1 MAQLRAGKSSKSKL
15 TIVKFKTP
23 ESVDG
28 WEVHQGTYF
37 KDVVASKYDGGM
49 DAKFEFTFTGDAGI
63 ELSKK
68 LSVPLGRTL
77 DRATLKAEMGGKK
90 LMHSWNNLSS
100 SLNFRHS
107 LRFCNCVYTLSR
119 V

>member
-37 KDVVASKYDGGM
+37 RMWLLLSMMEEWMPSSNSLSPEMLFSPDMFSP
-49 DAKFEFTFTGDAGI
+49 EEGI

-68 LSVPLGRTL
+68 LSLPLGRTL
-77 DRATLKAEMGGKK
+77 DWYAIFAFSNGST
-90 LMHSWNNLSS
+90 N
-100 SLNFRHS
+100 
-107 LRFCNCVYTLSR
+107 
-119 V
+119 